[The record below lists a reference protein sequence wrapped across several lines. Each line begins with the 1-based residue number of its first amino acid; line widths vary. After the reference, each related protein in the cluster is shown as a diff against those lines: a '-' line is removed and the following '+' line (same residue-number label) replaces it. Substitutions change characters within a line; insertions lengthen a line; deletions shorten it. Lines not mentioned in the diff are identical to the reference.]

1 MNDLE
6 LVRRL
11 RRLRRTVLMLETELR
26 MGHLDVGLLEEIEER
41 LEHGIATEP
50 RSAGLRGM
58 VDAVRENT
66 LTPRPELMRDT
77 VRAAEKLRDAVDA
90 IVDRIG

>member
-26 MGHLDVGLLEEIEER
+26 LNHIDLELVEEIEER
-41 LEHGIATEP
+41 LEHGIATDP
-50 RSAGLRGM
+50 RSADLRTL
-58 VDAVRENT
+58 VDALREST
-66 LTPRPELMRDT
+66 MTPRKELMRDT

-90 IVDRIG
+90 IVDRIA

>member
-26 MGHLDVGLLEEIEER
+26 QGYLDDELLSDVDLQ
-41 LEHGIATEP
+41 LEQGIATDP
-50 RSAGLRGM
+50 RSAHMREL
-58 VDAVRENT
+58 VDALREST
-66 LTPRPELMRDT
+66 LTASS
-77 VRAAEKLRDAVDA
+77 VRYRNAIRACEKLKDAMEELA
-90 IVDRIG
+90 ATLN

>member
-26 MGHLDVGLLEEIEER
+26 LHHVDVKLMEEIEER

-50 RSAGLRGM
+50 RSVGLCIL
-58 VDAVRENT
+58 VDALREST
-66 LTPRPELMRDT
+66 MTPRKELMRDT

-90 IVDRIG
+90 IVDRIA